1 MISLAGI
8 EGTAQ
13 WFVERGMF
21 PISRIVACASQR
33 EEGEAVIANPVSLL
47 VEFSIGWI
55 RGGFPRE
62 EIGMSLHPGAIA
74 GCWIVQGQRLRA
86 VPEGGEA
93 CPSTLRR
100 KRVVPGQ
107 ETVLHSSWVRAHM
120 LSPLDSFEPVF
131 VSGVQPGIGVMA
143 DNPRVEKVNE
153 VGVSFV
159 DRKPRLGLEQ
169 RFR

>member
-13 WFVERGMF
+13 WFVARRMF
-21 PISRIVACASQR
+21 SNPRIVGFASPR
-33 EEGEAVIANPVSLL
+33 EEGEVVIANPVSLL
-47 VEFSIGWI
+47 VESSIGWI

-62 EIGMSLHPGAIA
+62 EIGTSLHPGATA
-74 GCWIVQGQRLRA
+74 GCRIVQGQPLRA

-100 KRVVPGQ
+100 KWVVPQQ
-107 ETVLHSSWVRAHM
+107 ETVLRSSWVRAHM
-120 LSPLDSFEPVF
+120 LSPLDSLEPVF
-131 VSGVQPGIGVMA
+131 VSGVQPGICVMA
-143 DNPRVEKVNE
+143 DNPRVEKVSE

-159 DRKPRLGLEQ
+159 DRKPHLGLEQ

>member
-1 MISLAGI
+1 
-8 EGTAQ
+8 
-13 WFVERGMF
+13 MF
-21 PISRIVACASQR
+21 SIPRIVAFASPR
-33 EEGEAVIANPVSLL
+33 EEVEVVIASPFSLL

-62 EIGMSLHPGAIA
+62 EIGTSLHPGATA
-74 GCWIVQGQRLRA
+74 GCRIVQGQPLRA

-93 CPSTLRR
+93 CPSTLKR
-100 KRVVPGQ
+100 KWAVPQ
-107 ETVLHSSWVRAHM
+107 QDTVLRSSWVRAHM
-120 LSPLDSFEPVF
+120 LSPLDPFEPVF

-159 DRKPRLGLEQ
+159 DGKSHFGLEQ

>member
-1 MISLAGI
+1 MNSLAGI
-8 EGTAQ
+8 EGTVQ
-13 WFVERGMF
+13 WFVGRGMF
-21 PISRIVACASQR
+21 SIPRIVGFASQR
-33 EEGEAVIANPVSLL
+33 EEGEVVIANPVSLL
-47 VEFSIGWI
+47 VESSIGWI

-62 EIGMSLHPGAIA
+62 EIGTSLHPGAIA
-74 GCWIVQGQRLRA
+74 GCRIVQGQPLRA

-93 CPSTLRR
+93 CPSTQKR
-100 KRVVPGQ
+100 KRAVPQQ
-107 ETVLHSSWVRAHM
+107 EAVLRSSWLRAHL

-153 VGVSFV
+153 VGVAFV
-159 DRKPRLGLEQ
+159 NRKPCLGLEQ

>member
-8 EGTAQ
+8 GGTAQ

-21 PISRIVACASQR
+21 SIFRIVACASQR
-33 EEGEAVIANPVSLL
+33 EEGEVVIASPVSLL
-47 VEFSIGWI
+47 VEFSIGSI
-55 RGGFPRE
+55 RGGFLRE

-74 GCWIVQGQRLRA
+74 GCRIVQGQRLRA

-107 ETVLHSSWVRAHM
+107 ETDLRSSWFCAYM
-120 LSPLDSFEPVF
+120 LSPLDSFKPVF
-131 VSGVQPGIGVMA
+131 VSGVQPGIGVMT

-169 RFR
+169 WFR

>member
-1 MISLAGI
+1 MNFLAGI

-13 WFVERGMF
+13 WFVGRGMF
-21 PISRIVACASQR
+21 LIPRIVGFASQE
-33 EEGEAVIANPVSLL
+33 EEGEVVIASPVSLL
-47 VEFSIGWI
+47 VESSIGWI

-62 EIGMSLHPGAIA
+62 EIGTSLHPGATA
-74 GCWIVQGQRLRA
+74 VWIVQGQPLRA

-93 CPSTLRR
+93 CPSTRRR
-100 KRVVPGQ
+100 KRAVPQQ
-107 ETVLHSSWVRAHM
+107 EAVLRSSWVRAHM
-120 LSPLDSFEPVF
+120 LSPLNSFEPVF

-143 DNPRVEKVNE
+143 DNPGVEKVNE